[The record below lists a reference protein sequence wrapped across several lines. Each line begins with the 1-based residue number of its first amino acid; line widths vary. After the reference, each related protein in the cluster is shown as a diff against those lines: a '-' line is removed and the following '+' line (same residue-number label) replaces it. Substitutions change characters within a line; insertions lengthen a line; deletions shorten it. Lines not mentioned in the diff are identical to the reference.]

1 MPARPAAAS
10 SPMKAQNQARLPRHI
25 LITGASSGIG
35 AALARA
41 YAESGIR
48 LALFGRDE
56 GRIREVAEA
65 CRSKGA
71 LVAAVLVDV
80 TDPEAMAE
88 AVALVDDAHPVHLV
102 IANAGV
108 SGAVLGQGRG
118 VAPLFA
124 INVMGVVHTV
134 EPLFGR
140 MTERGYG
147 QIALMSSLAS
157 YVTRPGTAAYCASKA
172 AVRIWG
178 EGLRVKLAPQ
188 GVTVSVICPGFVD
201 TPLTRRNRFPMPMLM
216 QADDAA
222 QLIRRRLA
230 RGDAEIAFP
239 RTMYWGARL
248 AGMLPVS
255 VQQLATGRWPG
266 KE

>member
-1 MPARPAAAS
+1 MAARPAPAS
-10 SPMKAQNQARLPRHI
+10 SRMTGQNQARPPGHV

-35 AALARA
+35 AALALA
-41 YAESGIR
+41 YAEGGMR

-56 GRIREVAEA
+56 ARIREVAEA
-65 CRSKGA
+65 CRRKGA
-71 LVAAVLVDV
+71 LVAAILVDV
-80 TDPEAMAE
+80 TDPEAMTE
-88 AVALVDDAHPVHLV
+88 AVSLVDDAHPVDLV
-102 IANAGV
+102 VANAGI
-108 SGAVLGQGRG
+108 SGTMLGDGG
-118 VAPLFA
+118 SVAPLFA

-134 EPLFGR
+134 EPLLSR
-140 MTERGYG
+140 MTGRRHG

-157 YVTRPGTAAYCASKA
+157 YVARPGTAAYCASKA

-178 EGLRVKLAPQ
+178 EGLRVRLAPQ
-188 GVTVSVICPGFVD
+188 GVAVSVICPGFVD

-216 QADDAA
+216 QAEDAA
-222 QLIRRRLA
+222 RLIRRRLA
-230 RGDAEIAFP
+230 CGDAEIAFP
-239 RTMYWGARL
+239 RAMYWGARL

>member
-1 MPARPAAAS
+1 
-10 SPMKAQNQARLPRHI
+10 MKAQNQARPPRHI

-41 YAESGIR
+41 YAESGVR

-88 AVALVDDAHPVHLV
+88 AVTLVDDAHPVDLV
-102 IANAGV
+102 IANAGI
-108 SGAVLGQGRG
+108 SGTMLGHGG
-118 VAPLFA
+118 SVAPLFA

-134 EPLFGR
+134 EPLLSR
-140 MTERGYG
+140 MTRRRHG
-147 QIALMSSLAS
+147 QIALMSSVAS
-157 YVTRPGTAAYCASKA
+157 YVARPGTAAYCASKA

-188 GVTVSVICPGFVD
+188 GVAVSVICPGFVD

-239 RTMYWGARL
+239 RAMYWGARF